1 MAILIVTDN
10 PTLNIGLRTIIIGEF
25 PDIAILE
32 AESLQRA
39 LTSPFGQ
46 PVNTMILDA
55 GVADGKDMG
64 LLDTFMKIYP
74 QAAVVVY
81 LGDEFEY
88 IYAFARAGIIS
99 LISRKSY
106 AVEIAEALHRASERV
121 RFISFDIQQKLLS
134 HIAAGPESRGLTRK
148 ERLVAD
154 LLVANKANRDIALIA
169 EIEPKALANYKRRI
183 FQKLQVHNLL
193 ELSMK
198 LGQ

>member
-10 PTLNIGLRTIIIGEF
+10 PTLNIGLRTIVIGEF
-25 PDIAILE
+25 PDIAIFE
-32 AESLQRA
+32 AESLQRT
-39 LTSPFGQ
+39 LTSSFGQ

-55 GVADGKDMG
+55 GVADGKDMS

-99 LISRKSY
+99 LISRKSD

-193 ELSMK
+193 ELSVK